1 MREVQDMGLKGKTAI
16 VTGGAQGIGKAIALR
31 LARDGANI
39 GILDIKKDEA
49 EKTASEINTF
59 GVKAM
64 AIECDVTDYGKVKEA
79 VTKIHQAYGS
89 IDILINNAGIDKSQ
103 YFVDTDEAL
112 WDQIIKVNYKSFL
125 IASHVCI
132 PIMMEQKGGNI
143 VSLGSD
149 AGRIGNPGEVLYCG
163 TKGAIM
169 SSSKALAKE
178 LARFAIRVNAVSPG
192 PVHTDLWDSLH
203 AGEKGKK
210 ITEAVAKAIPLRRL
224 GTPEDVADVVSFF
237 VSDDSRYLTGQ
248 VLSIDGGLTMIG

>member
-1 MREVQDMGLKGKTAI
+1 MGLKGKTAI

-39 GILDIKKDEA
+39 GILDIKKDKA
-49 EKTASEINTF
+49 EKTAGEINTL
-59 GVKAM
+59 GVKCM
-64 AIECDVTDYGKVKEA
+64 AIECDGTDYGQVKEA
-79 VTKIHQAYGS
+79 VTKIHGAYGS
-89 IDILINNAGIDKSQ
+89 IDILINNAGIDVAR

-112 WDQIIKVNYKSFL
+112 WDQIINVNYKSFL

-169 SSSKALAKE
+169 SSSKALARE
-178 LARFAIRVNAVSPG
+178 LARFGIRVNAVSPG
-192 PVHTDLWDSLH
+192 PVHTELWDRLH
-203 AGEKGKK
+203 EGEKGKK
-210 ITEAVAKAIPLRRL
+210 VTEAVTKAIPLRRL

-237 VSDDSRYLTGQ
+237 VSDDARYLTGQ